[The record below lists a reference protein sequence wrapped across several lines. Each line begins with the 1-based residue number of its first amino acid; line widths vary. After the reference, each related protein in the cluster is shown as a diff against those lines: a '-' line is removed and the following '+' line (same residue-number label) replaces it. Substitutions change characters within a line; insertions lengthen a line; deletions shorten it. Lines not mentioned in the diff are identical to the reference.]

1 MFTPREPITVQGFTY
16 KFGTRILI
24 HKEDYISTL
33 GLYPY
38 ATVTEKDR
46 WMTICS
52 IEELSDNYYGL
63 FVLENDFLWVGDEVE
78 AVRDPNHIPL
88 WLPKQRQLPDI

>member
-1 MFTPREPITVQGFTY
+1 MFTPREPITVKGFTY

-24 HKEDYISTL
+24 RKEDYISTL

-38 ATVTEKDR
+38 ATVTENDR

-52 IEELSDNYYGL
+52 I
-63 FVLENDFLWVGDEVE
+63 
-78 AVRDPNHIPL
+78 
-88 WLPKQRQLPDI
+88 